1 MGKPLKRH
9 CLERNFYESGEFCP
23 SPEFTAG
30 RLDDPAKTSNL
41 PKTDPIIQEGGFIPA
56 PQPDCKLTYLFDR
69 QFDEVLD
76 FLNQP
81 APTDVQEK
89 LAVTMNKSYPWIRK

>member
-30 RLDDPAKTSNL
+30 RLDDPAKTSHL
-41 PKTDPIIQEGGFIPA
+41 PKTDPIIQEGGIHPISA
-56 PQPDCKLTYLFDR
+56 NLR
-69 QFDEVLD
+69 VVVLR
-76 FLNQP
+76 L
-81 APTDVQEK
+81 
-89 LAVTMNKSYPWIRK
+89 I